1 MRDYVRK
8 IGALRVTKS
17 QFLSQFLPKFSKLG
31 SIVKIGE
38 KIGKTFGDFSWQGE
52 RRISIEETSL
62 QRAMH
67 KEKAFEV

>member
-1 MRDYVRK
+1 MRDYVGN
-8 IGALRVTKS
+8 IGTLEVTIPR
-17 QFLSQFLPKFSKLG
+17 FFSQFLPQYSKLG
-31 SIVKIGE
+31 SLVKIGE

>member
-1 MRDYVRK
+1 MRDYVGN
-8 IGALRVTKS
+8 IGTLEVTIP
-17 QFLSQFLPKFSKLG
+17 QFLPQYSKLG
-31 SIVKIGE
+31 SLVKIGE